1 MSANNICSWC
11 NGAVESSLH
20 VLRDCTDTGQLW
32 GFVIN
37 TRYQWDFFNLRT
49 IDDWISW
56 NLKQG
61 KKPEFQMNNGLFM
74 VLCWNIWKRRNER
87 IFEGKSRFNEC
98 IIAQAKGMMSCL
110 ERVQTKTSSI
120 NWHGNGIQNCDLRWK
135 PPETSWVSLCVDGA
149 FSMTQQTRGCG
160 GLLRNSAGQF
170 ITGFSLHLDEGDH
183 LSAELWAI
191 LIGLKIAWDAGV
203 RKIVVESDSA
213 EAISL
218 TEVTNYSIHPDC
230 HIIMEIQS
238 MIHRAW
244 EIRICQISRDANVAA
259 DHLAKQALD
268 AWPGLHILS
277 FPTES
282 LRRCMDSTCTV
293 NESRV

>member
-1 MSANNICSWC
+1 MSADNICSWC
-11 NGAVESSLH
+11 NSTVESSLH

-32 GFVIN
+32 GSVIN
-37 TRYQWDFFNLRT
+37 TRYQRDFFNLRT

-61 KKPEFQMNNGLFM
+61 KKLEFQMNNGLFM

-120 NWHGNGIQNCDLRWK
+120 NWYGNGIQNCDLRWK
-135 PPETSWVSLCVDGA
+135 PSETSWVSLCVDGA
-149 FSMTQQTRGCG
+149 FSMT
-160 GLLRNSAGQF
+160 
-170 ITGFSLHLDEGDH
+170 
-183 LSAELWAI
+183 
-191 LIGLKIAWDAGV
+191 
-203 RKIVVESDSA
+203 
-213 EAISL
+213 
-218 TEVTNYSIHPDC
+218 
-230 HIIMEIQS
+230 
-238 MIHRAW
+238 MIRRAW

-268 AWPGLHILS
+268 AWLGLHILS
-277 FPTES
+277 FPMES
-282 LRRCMDSTCTV
+282 LGRCMDNTYTV